1 MKKTNRNYLV
11 CDKSH
16 QDQQLVIVH
25 SKPSYGN
32 FMKINSM
39 KKQIVTILG
48 IVALAA
54 ASANAAVTISIANPV
69 ADTGNQNLTALAS
82 AGNAAGDWQAFSTY
96 GTRVDGVI
104 KSNAYNNVL
113 GVIQKSGGTLL
124 RPTTYA
130 GPYMNGFTD
139 GPQNYNWTDAAGTTF
154 NTAGTGSQSS
164 GISWYP
170 GWNNGVTKGVPFNIG
185 LDLAAN
191 TTYTINLFAGAPSTT
206 PTLTAT
212 FGSQT
217 VTKTFTLGNYYGN
230 YALEISTGAADA
242 GLLNLSFQTPDNNV
256 LAIDAIAVSAM
267 IPEPSTG
274 ALLGFGLGG
283 LVMTRLMRRKQS

>member
-1 MKKTNRNYLV
+1 MKKTNRYYLA

-25 SKPSYGN
+25 SKPSYGK

-82 AGNAAGDWQAFSTY
+82 AGNAPGDWQAYSSY
-96 GTRVDGVI
+96 ATRVDGVL
-104 KSNAYNNVL
+104 KSSAYNNVL
-113 GVIQKSGGTLL
+113 GVIQKSGGSLL
-124 RPTTYA
+124 TPTTYA
-130 GPYMNGFTD
+130 GPYVNGFSN
-139 GPQNYNWTDAAGTTF
+139 GPQNYNWTDAAATTF
-154 NTAGTGSQSS
+154 NAAGTGSQSS
-164 GISWYP
+164 GVVWFP
-170 GWNNGVTKGVPFNIG
+170 EWNSRIPFSIG
-185 LDLAAN
+185 LNLAAN
-191 TTYTINLFAGAPSTT
+191 TTYTINLFAGAGGTT

-212 FGSQT
+212 FGAST
-217 VTKTFTLGNYYGN
+217 PVTNTSRLGAYGN
-230 YALEISTGAADA
+230 YVITASTGAADA
-242 GLLNLSFQTPDNNV
+242 GLLTLSFNAPNGSALTV
-256 LAIDAIAVSAM
+256 DAIAVSAM

>member
-25 SKPSYGN
+25 SKSSYGN

-54 ASANAAVTISIANPV
+54 ASANAAVTITIANPV
-69 ADTGNQNLTALAS
+69 SDIGNHNLTALAS
-82 AGNAAGDWQAFSTY
+82 AGNAAGDWQAFSSS
-96 GTRVDGVI
+96 GTTVNGVVR
-104 KSNAYNNVL
+104 AGGNVL
-113 GVIQKSGGTLL
+113 GVIQKSGGSLL
-124 RPTTYA
+124 TPTTYV
-130 GPYMNGFTD
+130 GQVTGFNN
-139 GPQNYNWTDAAGTTF
+139 GPQNYNWTDAAATGF
-154 NTAGTGSQSS
+154 STAGVGSQSS
-164 GISWYP
+164 GVFWRSE
-170 GWNNGVTKGVPFNIG
+170 WNNGTPFSIG
-185 LDLAAN
+185 LNLAAN
-191 TTYTINLFAGAPSTT
+191 TEYTINLFAGDRWTT

-212 FGSQT
+212 FGAQT
-217 VTKTFTLGNYYGN
+217 VTKTAQVPEYGN
-230 YALEISTGAADA
+230 YVIKATTGADDA
-242 GLLNLSFQTPDNNV
+242 GLLTLSFNNTGGV
-256 LAIDAIAVSAM
+256 TVDAIAVSAM

>member
-25 SKPSYGN
+25 SKSSYGN

-54 ASANAAVTISIANPV
+54 ASANAAVTITIANPV
-69 ADTGNQNLTALAS
+69 SDIGNQNLTALAS
-82 AGNAAGDWQAFSTY
+82 AGNAAGDWQAFSAY
-96 GTRVDGVI
+96 GTTVNGVI
-104 KSNAYNNVL
+104 KGTAYNNVL

-130 GPYMNGFTD
+130 GQYVNGFSN
-139 GPQNYNWTDAAGTTF
+139 GPQNYNWTDAAATGF
-154 NTAGTGSQSS
+154 STAGVGSQSS
-164 GISWYP
+164 GVFWRSEWNSGTPIS
-170 GWNNGVTKGVPFNIG
+170 IG
-185 LDLAAN
+185 LNLAAN
-191 TTYTINLFAGAPSTT
+191 TEYTINLFAGDRWTT

-212 FGSQT
+212 FGAQT
-217 VTKTFTLGNYYGN
+217 VTKTAQVPEYGN
-230 YALEISTGAADA
+230 YVIKATTGADDA
-242 GLLNLSFQTPDNNV
+242 GLLSLSFNHTEKFTV
-256 LAIDAIAVSAM
+256 DAIAVSAM
-267 IPEPSTG
+267 SIPEPSTG

-283 LVMTRLMRRKQS
+283 LVMTRLMRRKLS

>member
-25 SKPSYGN
+25 SKPSYGK

-54 ASANAAVTISIANPV
+54 ASANAAVTITIANPV
-69 ADTGNQNLTALAS
+69 TDIGNHNLTALAS
-82 AGNAAGDWQAFSTY
+82 AGNAAGDWQAFSAY
-96 GTRVDGVI
+96 GTIVNGVI
-104 KSNAYNNVL
+104 KGTAYNNVL
-113 GVIQKSGGTLL
+113 GVIQKSGGSLL
-124 RPTTYA
+124 TPTTYA
-130 GPYMNGFTD
+130 GPFVNGFSN
-139 GPQNYNWTDAAGTTF
+139 GPQNYNWTDAAATGF
-154 NTAGTGSQSS
+154 STAGVGSQSS
-164 GISWYP
+164 GVFWRSE
-170 GWNNGVTKGVPFNIG
+170 WNNGTPFSIG
-185 LDLAAN
+185 LNLAAN
-191 TTYTINLFAGAPSTT
+191 TEYTINLFAGDRWTT

-212 FGSQT
+212 FGAQT
-217 VTKTFTLGNYYGN
+217 VTKAAQVPEYGN
-230 YALEISTGAADA
+230 YVIKATTGADDA
-242 GLLNLSFQTPDNNV
+242 GLLTLSFNNTGGV
-256 LAIDAIAVSAM
+256 TVDAIAVSAM

>member
-25 SKPSYGN
+25 SKSSYGN

-54 ASANAAVTISIANPV
+54 ASANAAVTITIANPV
-69 ADTGNQNLTALAS
+69 SDIGNQNLTALAS
-82 AGNAAGDWQAFSTY
+82 AGNAAGDWQAFSSS
-96 GTRVDGVI
+96 GTTVNGVVR
-104 KSNAYNNVL
+104 AGGNVL
-113 GVIQKSGGTLL
+113 GVIQKSGGSLL
-124 RPTTYA
+124 TPTTYV
-130 GPYMNGFTD
+130 GQVTGFNN
-139 GPQNYNWTDAAGTTF
+139 GPQNYNWTDAAATGF
-154 NTAGTGSQSS
+154 SAAGAGSQSS
-164 GISWYP
+164 GVFRWTA
-170 GWNNGVTKGVPFNIG
+170 WNGGTPFSIG
-185 LDLAAN
+185 LNLAAN
-191 TTYTINLFAGAPSTT
+191 TEYTINLFAGDRWTT

-212 FGSQT
+212 FGAQT
-217 VTKTFTLGNYYGN
+217 VTKTAQVPEYGN
-230 YALEISTGAADA
+230 YVIKATTGADDA
-242 GLLNLSFQTPDNNV
+242 GLLTLSFNNTGGV
-256 LAIDAIAVSAM
+256 TVDAIAVSAM

>member
-25 SKPSYGN
+25 SKSSYGN

-54 ASANAAVTISIANPV
+54 ASANAAVTITIANPV
-69 ADTGNQNLTALAS
+69 SDLGNHNLTALAS
-82 AGNAAGDWQAFSTY
+82 AGNAAGDWQAFSSS
-96 GTRVDGVI
+96 GTTVNGVVR
-104 KSNAYNNVL
+104 AGGNVL
-113 GVIQKSGGTLL
+113 GVIQKSGGSLL
-124 RPTTYA
+124 TPTTYV
-130 GPYMNGFTD
+130 GQVTGFNN
-139 GPQNYNWTDAAGTTF
+139 GPQNYNWTDAAATGF
-154 NTAGTGSQSS
+154 SAAGAGSQSS
-164 GISWYP
+164 GVFRWTV
-170 GWNNGVTKGVPFNIG
+170 WNGGTPFSIG
-185 LDLAAN
+185 LNLAAN
-191 TTYTINLFAGAPSTT
+191 TEYTINLFAGDRWTT

-212 FGSQT
+212 FGAQT
-217 VTKTFTLGNYYGN
+217 VTKAVQVPEYGN
-230 YALEISTGAADA
+230 YVIKATTGADDA
-242 GLLNLSFQTPDNNV
+242 GLLTLSFNATEKFTV
-256 LAIDAIAVSAM
+256 DAIAVSAM